1 MATLSSESAS
11 IARRTHLIP
20 ARAARVVRAVA
31 RLLLAALLLLPVHAF
46 VTAGVPLGA
55 APAIVVAL
63 FVLTLVRPDNGLLV
77 CAGLLVL
84 SGPLAA
90 VVHCDPY
97 MAEPLLLAFLA
108 GWLLRET
115 IRSQAPADRA
125 TRWLVTPALLLAAV
139 VAASVL
145 VQLMVQQAFVDYPWP
160 FLRQVIV
167 HLGSDYIVFGSR
179 FPGLDQ
185 GAAMLEGIG
194 LFVAATTLARRD
206 RLVARRTIAMAA
218 AAAAGVAALN
228 VSRFAAICLRTGVPV
243 LVNLRTTRVSAAFA
257 DFNAAGSYLAM
268 ALFLTLGLSVSARRV
283 LRWVWIG
290 SASLVLLAVWL
301 TGSRAALIAVP
312 AGAILFA
319 WFSRERLRSFSRRTM
334 VAVVG
339 SVVLVVLLGAWFFP
353 SIATGR
359 NPFALQARVEMGEA
373 ALRMFRSHPVFGI
386 GIGRFWES
394 STPYIDSAFRARIL
408 ADRGVRSPTAERENA
423 HNNYLQIL
431 AELGLVGVG
440 PFLWLLAAIA
450 RQAWRAG
457 RGRDAML
464 AGLIAAVLTF
474 LLTCLTGHPLLIREV
489 AAAFWLVLGV
499 VAALSLDLQ
508 SAAADAAERSGRRP
522 RLLVA
527 GAVVCLA
534 ISVPVRAYRVLGNEA
549 PLERAA
555 IGVSGWQFD
564 DQGVRFRTMT
574 GQAEFYV
581 PGSACELHLP
591 LRVDPGGRLAM
602 VEVEIRVDG
611 QPANRVRA
619 VRDSWR
625 ELRMLMPIDSNRRFH
640 RIELRTSPGVDAVRL
655 GKPELAACTSAPR

>member
-1 MATLSSESAS
+1 
-11 IARRTHLIP
+11 
-20 ARAARVVRAVA
+20 VA
-31 RLLLAALLLLPVHAF
+31 RLLLAALLLLPVYAF

-63 FVLTLVRPDNGLLV
+63 FVLTLVRPENGLLA

-90 VVHCDPY
+90 VVHCNPY

-115 IRSQAPADRA
+115 IRSQAPADHA

-145 VQLMVQQAFVDYPWP
+145 VQLMVQQVFVDYPWP
-160 FLRQVIV
+160 FVRQVIA
-167 HLGSDYIVFGSR
+167 HLCSDYIVFGSR
-179 FPGLDQ
+179 FPGLDR

-243 LVNLRTTRVSAAFA
+243 LVNLRTMRVSAAFA

-268 ALFLTLGLSVSARRV
+268 AFFLTLGLSVSARRV
-283 LRWVWIG
+283 PRWVWIG

-312 AGAILFA
+312 AGGILFA
-319 WFSRERLRSFSRRTM
+319 WFSRESWRSLSRGTM
-334 VAVVG
+334 AAVVG
-339 SVVLVVLLGAWFFP
+339 GAVLVVLLGAWFFP
-353 SIATGR
+353 SVATGR

-386 GIGRFWES
+386 GIGRFWEMS
-394 STPYIDSAFRARIL
+394 EDYISPEFGARIVE
-408 ADRGVRSPTAERENA
+408 DRGRGPTAPRENA

-450 RQAWRAG
+450 RQAWLAR
-457 RGRDAML
+457 RSRDAML
-464 AGLIAAVLTF
+464 AGLNAAVLTF
-474 LLTCLTGHPLLIREV
+474 LLTCLMGHPLLIREV
-489 AAAFWLVLGV
+489 AGAFWLVLGV
-499 VAALSLDLQ
+499 VAAWSLALQ
-508 SAAADAAERSGRRP
+508 PAAADSAERPGRRT

-534 ISVPVRAYRVLGNEA
+534 ISVPVRAHRSLGNDA
-549 PLERAA
+549 PLEQAA

-602 VEVEIRVDG
+602 VEMEIRVDG

-619 VRDSWR
+619 VGDSWR
-625 ELRMLMPIDSNRRFH
+625 ELRMLMPTDSNRRFH
-640 RIELRTSPGVDAVRL
+640 KIELRTSPGVDTVRL
-655 GKPELAACTSAPR
+655 GKPELAACASAPR